1 MKKGFMLGALCL
13 TLVLGVTYLWA
24 ADAPLTTAPSG
35 GEPEASLT
43 EINKKL
49 TNPVSDLWSIAFQQ
63 NNYMLDMGAGQ
74 PDHWNSNLNFQP
86 VLPVAL
92 TSNWNLI
99 TRPVM
104 TLFNSVPH
112 PDPHNPSDIE
122 RTTGFGDT
130 VLMELVSASP
140 KLVGNWL
147 LGLGPTFIFPT
158 ASSDYTGQG
167 KWQVGPAA
175 MVGYLSKK
183 WILGGLL
190 QNWTS
195 FGGSGNQNV
204 NQMNL
209 QPFAA
214 YFLPDGWSIG
224 YSGNVLANWEADS
237 AGDVWTIPLGLSVS
251 KVLKFGKLPV
261 RLGLAG
267 QYMVHHPDTFG
278 QKWNLQFMVVPVIP
292 KLIKGNL
299 LGE

>member
-1 MKKGFMLGALCL
+1 MKKKFMLGALCL
-13 TLVLGVTYLWA
+13 AVILFATSLWA
-24 ADAPLTTAPSG
+24 ADAPVTTASSE
-35 GEPEASLT
+35 GEPGPDLT
-43 EINKKL
+43 EINKKI

-63 NNYMLDMGAGQ
+63 NNFMLDMGAGQ

-99 TRPVM
+99 TRPVI

-112 PDPHNPSDIE
+112 PDPNNPADIE

-130 VLMELVSASP
+130 VLMELLSPSP
-140 KLVGNWL
+140 KLAGKWL

-167 KWQVGPAA
+167 KWQAGPAA
-175 MVGYLSKK
+175 IVGYLSEK
-183 WILGGLL
+183 WILGALV

-195 FGGSGNQNV
+195 FDGSGNRQDV

-209 QPFAA
+209 QPIAA
-214 YFLPDGWSIG
+214 YFLPGGWSIG
-224 YSGNVLANWEADS
+224 YSGNVLANWKADK
-237 AGDVWTIPLGLSVS
+237 AGDVWTVPLGLIVG
-251 KVLKFGKLPV
+251 KVLKIGKLPV
-261 RLGLAG
+261 RIGLGG

-278 QKWNLQFMVVPVIP
+278 QKWNIQLMVVPVLP
-292 KLIKGNL
+292 KLIKGTL
-299 LGE
+299 F

>member
-1 MKKGFMLGALCL
+1 MVMILLATPLR
-13 TLVLGVTYLWA
+13 A
-24 ADAPLTTAPSG
+24 ADTPVTTAPSG

-86 VLPVAL
+86 VLPIAL

-112 PDPHNPSDIE
+112 PDPNNPADIG

-130 VLMELVSASP
+130 VLMELVSPSP

-147 LGLGPTFIFPT
+147 LGVGPTFIFPT
-158 ASSDYTGQG
+158 ASTTHTGQG
-167 KWQVGPAA
+167 KYQVGPAA
-175 MVGYLSKK
+175 IVGYLSKK
-183 WILGGLL
+183 WILGALL

-195 FGGSGNQNV
+195 FGGSGNRPNT

-209 QPFAA
+209 QPIAA
-214 YFLPDGWSIG
+214 YFLPGGWSIG
-224 YSGNVLANWEADS
+224 YSGNILANWKADK

-251 KVLKFGKLPV
+251 KVVKFGKLPV
-261 RLGLAG
+261 RFALAG

-278 QKWNLQFMVVPVIP
+278 QKWNIQLMVVPVIP

-299 LGE
+299 FGE